1 MSEEGPPWTPLGLWV
16 HTCSH
21 VFSVTCSLAL
31 VLLLQRGALTPLAW
45 IPATAWEW
53 PLLLNV
59 NIYVNLN
66 SKDLAFTLGFWIL
79 IGFYCSQ
86 NKVQIFSP
94 IFQGLSHLIPS
105 YVPLLVFLENLQTPF
120 ALSGWTLGV
129 LCYSLPSEW
138 NAGTPISL
146 RPQPTSSMKSSWQ
159 LQVGV
164 APFLV
169 NSYSPISAS
178 PRAHITF
185 YFLPLLNMQQAKML
199 RCRSFQQKES
209 LFARQSS

>member
-1 MSEEGPPWTPLGLWV
+1 MSEEGPPCTPLGLWV

-21 VFSVTCSLAL
+21 VSSVTCSLAL

-45 IPATAWEW
+45 ISATAWEW

-79 IGFYCSQ
+79 IGFCCSQ
-86 NKVQIFSP
+86 NKVQISSP

-120 ALSGWTLGV
+120 TLSGWTLGV
-129 LCYSLPSEW
+129 LCLFSALWVECRHPHLPQASTYLLHE
-138 NAGTPISL
+138 
-146 RPQPTSSMKSSWQ
+146 
-159 LQVGV
+159 V
-164 APFLV
+164 FLTA
-169 NSYSPISAS
+169 AS
-178 PRAHITF
+178 GSGP
-185 YFLPLLNMQQAKML
+185 LPCELL
-199 RCRSFQQKES
+199 
-209 LFARQSS
+209 